1 MYQTFPEQDPILV
14 LFAQG
19 KVAALNDDQATAID
33 KYREVLTQN
42 PNLNPVRIELAIA
55 LFNQKED
62 GAAKAQFDKAKTAED
77 LPVPVMELIDTYLS
91 ALNERDSWN
100 VDIAFNYVRDTNVNN
115 VGSGK
120 QVKLASGGVLTRA
133 DDMMPQSAHGLAYS
147 LDISRD
153 FNLWGSNY
161 LSVGNEFFGKSYW
174 DNHEYDDLSNRTFI
188 GYAYKT
194 SKQTFRLK
202 PFYEK
207 RWYGGESY
215 RWGNGVRLEL
225 THWLNPNWQIALA
238 GEFAKQRYFDSEVL
252 NGNNKLVSA
261 TLLWMPNPKRFF
273 YLGSDFSAERTLVR
287 QYSSD
292 SKSLRLGWGQE
303 WNWGISS
310 RLGLSLAQR
319 EYKDIAK
326 HCKC

>member
-1 MYQTFPEQDPILV
+1 MKKYSFFLLALFPTLAISAPSPELSTEIDKQVKIAEPEKQRENLPHLAEEQSYSTRISREELEQNQPLTTQLLSQAIYSRDADLIEKLLEVYQTFPEQDPILV

-33 KYREVLTQN
+33 KYREVLAQN

-55 LFNQKED
+55 LFNQKQD

-77 LPVPVMELIDTYLS
+77 LPAPVMELIDTYLS

-120 QVKLASGGVLTRA
+120 QVMLANGGVLTRA

-194 SKQTFRLK
+194 AKQT
-202 PFYEK
+202 
-207 RWYGGESY
+207 S
-215 RWGNGVRLEL
+215 V
-225 THWLNPNWQIALA
+225 
-238 GEFAKQRYFDSEVL
+238 
-252 NGNNKLVSA
+252 
-261 TLLWMPNPKRFF
+261 
-273 YLGSDFSAERTLVR
+273 
-287 QYSSD
+287 
-292 SKSLRLGWGQE
+292 
-303 WNWGISS
+303 
-310 RLGLSLAQR
+310 
-319 EYKDIAK
+319 
-326 HCKC
+326 